1 MQTIREARKNIA
13 LLWRR
18 PKPSQTVYRPMK
30 FLLQTQVDEGLLLC
44 NVVTSELV
52 LLDGAEREAFE
63 RLPAAYV
70 PEMDELIARH
80 YAVPESFDENRSVR
94 ELRALLRKLDVPK
107 RVNGFTILP
116 TTECNARCF
125 YCFESDHKRCT
136 LTEEMADDVVEYIAR
151 VSKGGPV
158 EISWF
163 GGEPLVGSK
172 RISQICAGLRARDIR
187 YRSSMVSNAYLFDE
201 ELIRVAKNEWNL
213 KNVQITLDGTETV
226 YNETKAYVNPRD
238 NPYRRVLRNINL
250 LLDNE
255 ILVNV
260 RLNVT
265 DKNYEDLNKL
275 VDELIGQFAGKSGF
289 SCYSHAVYDGVG
301 FEPLQY
307 DDRTREQID
316 AQTSSLDAKLQGLNL
331 LGSLKRLPSLR
342 VINCM
347 SDNDGCRL
355 IYPDGKVG
363 KCENRPSLDAVGDI
377 YQDITDPEK
386 NDWYKTPAQSP
397 GCRDCCL
404 FPTCMDLKSCPEAG
418 ACSRIQ
424 REWRV
429 SRYLTL
435 ISERYR
441 EFRQNNTLDH
451 TESSNSLECET

>member
-18 PKPSQTVYRPMK
+18 PKPSQMVYRPMK
-30 FLLQTQVDEGLLLC
+30 FLLRTQVEDGLLLC

-52 LLDGAEREAFE
+52 LLFGAEKEAFE
-63 RLPAAYV
+63 SLPAAYA

-94 ELRALLRKLDVPK
+94 ELQALLRKIEAPK
-107 RVNGFTILP
+107 RVSGFTILP

-136 LTEEMADDVVEYIAR
+136 LTEHMTEDVIEYMAR
-151 VSKGGPV
+151 VCKGEPV

-172 RISQICAGLRARDIR
+172 RISQICAGLRAKGIK
-187 YRSSMVSNAYLFDE
+187 YRSSMVSNAYLFNE
-201 ELIRVAKNEWNL
+201 ELIRIAKDEWNL

-226 YNETKAYVNPRD
+226 YNKTKAYVNPRD
-238 NPYRRVLRNINL
+238 NPYRRVLRNIGW
-250 LLDNE
+250 LLDNG

-265 DKNYEDLNKL
+265 DQNYEDLNKL
-275 VDELIGQFAGKSGF
+275 VDELAEQFAKKDGF

-301 FEPLQY
+301 FEPLKY
-307 DDRTREQID
+307 DDCTREQID
-316 AQTSSLDAKLQGLNL
+316 VQTSSIDARLQEMNL
-331 LGSLKRLPSLR
+331 LGTMRRLPSLR

-347 SDNDGCRL
+347 ADNDACRL

-363 KCENRPSLDAVGDI
+363 KCENRSSVDAVGDI
-377 YQDITDPEK
+377 YQDVTDSEK
-386 NDWYKTPAQSP
+386 EAWYKTPAQSP
-397 GCRDCCL
+397 ECNDCCL
-404 FPTCMDLKSCPEAG
+404 FPNCFDLESCPEAG
-418 ACSRIQ
+418 QCSRIQ
-424 REWRV
+424 RDWKV
-429 SRYLTL
+429 NRYITL
-435 ISERYR
+435 ITESYQR
-441 EFRQNNTLDH
+441 FVQNDAQDH
-451 TESSNSLECET
+451 TESSDPLECET